1 MPVFIFEI
9 TVSMGNRAI
18 NIYLY
23 LDTQMGPND
32 APRNYID
39 TITIVYKIWV
49 SYYVSDKIVN
59 IWNGPVSL
67 EDIYFGWEPRA
78 LLRVPK
84 ICAEKLTKI
93 KYKIFYRYFEK

>member
-1 MPVFIFEI
+1 MQVFIFEI

-39 TITIVYKIWV
+39 TMTIVYKI
-49 SYYVSDKIVN
+49 
-59 IWNGPVSL
+59 
-67 EDIYFGWEPRA
+67 
-78 LLRVPK
+78 
-84 ICAEKLTKI
+84 
-93 KYKIFYRYFEK
+93 